1 MRSIQHVVHFNTGFV
16 QTTWQ
21 QQQRLTKQAQ
31 VHRVVAH
38 HLLSNISVIPRQ
50 QQQQKSW
57 YGTTI
62 IGTTT
67 TEQQE
72 QQQLRIIQPRRKQL
86 TCCCTYRYYTLKQR
100 HHHTVVYA
108 IGEGWTGALG
118 TGRIDQKIVGHGDND
133 EVLVQSSS
141 SSSSLLP
148 SWWSLSSSFAT
159 NTSNIPVVLYD
170 TSASSSPSSSFTES
184 SVNSKRLIS
193 CAVGWGHTALIIEE
207 TATAETGSTIPTHTT
222 NTELF
227 MTGRP
232 HEFSSLLRLQRLPST
247 IRNWMAYHTYNT
259 VRRANLMDRETT
271 SNTNTTIISLNPID
285 MIGRTLT
292 FLSKLFGN
300 PETDPD
306 WDVARDQSYM
316 IVPTNIPLPFETTKT
331 VTTPSSSSA
340 NTATTST
347 NDALLPSSTI
357 DPNETNN
364 DVPVHVACSAG
375 LSALTTQQGYVYT
388 LGLNGAGQCGVGDPC
403 NNVWIPTRVSG
414 LSRQFSVGGGYRAT
428 SLVQSHMIQ
437 QTCLG
442 LQRKM
447 QFFSSMSLMFWNC
460 FSHCNS
466 FRFCVVYM
474 Y

>member
-1 MRSIQHVVHFNTGFV
+1 MRSIQHVVHCNTGFV
-16 QTTWQ
+16 RTPWQ
-21 QQQRLTKQAQ
+21 QQQQQQRVTKQAH
-31 VHRVVAH
+31 VHRVIAY
-38 HLLSNISVIPRQ
+38 HLPSTFSFILRR

-57 YGTTI
+57 YGTTV

-67 TEQQE
+67 AVRQQ
-72 QQQLRIIQPRRKQL
+72 QQQLRIINSGRKKL
-86 TCCCTYRYYTLKQR
+86 RCCYPYRCYTLQQR

-133 EVLVQSSS
+133 DVLVQSSS
-141 SSSSLLP
+141 SSSSLP

-159 NTSNIPVVLYD
+159 DTSNIPVILYD
-170 TSASSSPSSSFTES
+170 TSSASSSSSTES
-184 SVNSKRLIS
+184 SVNSSPTSSKRLIS
-193 CAVGWGHTALIIEE
+193 CAVGWGHTALIVEE
-207 TATAETGSTIPTHTT
+207 TTPTTAETGSTIPTHTT
-222 NTELF
+222 NTQLF

-259 VRRANLMDRETT
+259 VRRANLLDRETT

-306 WDVARDQSYM
+306 WNVARDQSYM
-316 IVPTNIPLPFETTKT
+316 IVPTNIPLPFDTTKT
-331 VTTPSSSSA
+331 VTATPSPSSSAS
-340 NTATTST
+340 TTTTSI
-347 NDALLPSSTI
+347 NDALLPSSTT
-357 DPNETNN
+357 DSNETNY

-388 LGLNGAGQCGVGDPC
+388 LGLNGAGQCGIGDPC
-403 NNVWIPTRVSG
+403 NNVWTPARVSG

-442 LQRKM
+442 LQRTI
-447 QFFSSMSLMFWNC
+447 QYIFYRC
-460 FSHCNS
+460 
-466 FRFCVVYM
+466 R
-474 Y
+474 